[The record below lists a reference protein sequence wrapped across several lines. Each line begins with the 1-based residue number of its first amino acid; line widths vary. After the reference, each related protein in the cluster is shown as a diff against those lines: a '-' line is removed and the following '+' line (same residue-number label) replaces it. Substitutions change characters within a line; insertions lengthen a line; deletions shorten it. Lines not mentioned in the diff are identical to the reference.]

1 MYKVE
6 ISNKKGERKIVDCN
20 EERKVYSTLRELG
33 INSLMQRL
41 KVGENENGVTLK
53 LVADNDFDMAITK
66 ILTDNRDTLYDAI
79 LAAKRLNDLKDDA
92 IKEEIERNAV
102 NEQYETKA
110 DIYEDIRK
118 MKIGFSSVRE
128 DFYCPLHVR
137 SHDAD
142 GYDIDIE
149 QEDIVQFEEAICERL
164 EAEQEDDE
172 MTPYVGEQADIED
185 KLLYAEWTVEN
196 RNGNL
201 YGKISCYFREPITEG
216 ETERLKDTITG
227 QNSDGFGEGFEQH
240 PIRVDSEDIYV
251 SFWDYDDYFLKT
263 RAEMDEYLQKN
274 DIKIEGI

>member
-1 MYKVE
+1 MYKAE
-6 ISNKKGERKIVDCN
+6 ISNKKGEAKIVDCSEGN
-20 EERKVYSTLRELG
+20 SVYSALRELE
-33 INSLMQRL
+33 IDSWMRKL
-41 KVGENENGVTLK
+41 KIGDNEDGETIK
-53 LVADNDFDMAITK
+53 LVADNDFDAAITK
-66 ILTDNRDTLYDAI
+66 ILTDNRDTLYDAVFV
-79 LAAKRLNDLKDDA
+79 AKRLNELKDDA

-118 MKIGFSSVRE
+118 MKIGFSVSNE

-137 SHDAD
+137 LHDTE
-142 GYDIDIE
+142 GYDIDLV
-149 QEDIVQFEEAICERL
+149 QEDIVRL
-164 EAEQEDDE
+164 EEEIREKLKAEQEETE
-172 MTPYVGEQADIED
+172 MTGYVGEQANIED
-185 KLLYAEWTVEN
+185 KLVYAEWSVET

-201 YGKISCYFREPITEG
+201 YGKISCYFREPITEE

-274 DIKIEGI
+274 DIKIKGI

>member
-1 MYKVE
+1 MYKAE
-6 ISNKKGERKIVDCN
+6 ISNKNGEAKIVDCSEDSN
-20 EERKVYSTLRELG
+20 VYSALRELG

-41 KVGENENGVTLK
+41 KVGENDNGVTLK
-53 LVADNDFDMAITK
+53 LVADNDFDAAIAK

-79 LAAKRLNDLKDDA
+79 LVAKRLNELKDDA

-118 MKIGFSSVRE
+118 MKIGFSVSNE

-137 SHDAD
+137 LHDTE
-142 GYDIDIE
+142 GYDIDLE
-149 QEDIVQFEEAICERL
+149 KEDIAQFEEAICERL
-164 EAEQEDDE
+164 EAEQEEDE

-201 YGKISCYFREPITEG
+201 YGKISCYFREPITEE

>member
-1 MYKVE
+1 MYKAE
-6 ISNKKGERKIVDCN
+6 ISNKNGEAKIVDCS
-20 EERKVYSTLRELG
+20 EERNIYSALRELG

-41 KVGENENGVTLK
+41 KVGENDNGVTLK
-53 LVADNDFDMAITK
+53 LVADNDFDAAIAK
-66 ILTDNRDTLYDAI
+66 ILIDNRDTLYDAI
-79 LAAKRLNDLKDDA
+79 LVAKRLNELKDDA

-118 MKIGFSSVRE
+118 MKIGFSVSNE
-128 DFYCPLHVR
+128 DFYCPLYVR

-142 GYDIDIE
+142 GYDIDLE
-149 QEDIVQFEEAICERL
+149 KEDIAQFEDAICERL

-201 YGKISCYFREPITEG
+201 YGKISCYFREPITEE

-240 PIRVDSEDIYV
+240 PIRVDSDDIYV
-251 SFWDYDDYFLKT
+251 SFWDDKDYFLKT
-263 RAEMDEYLQKN
+263 SSEMDEYLQKN

>member
-1 MYKVE
+1 MYKTE
-6 ISNKKGERKIVDCN
+6 ISNKNGEAKIVDCS
-20 EERKVYSTLRELG
+20 EERNIYSALRELG

-41 KVGENENGVTLK
+41 KVGENDNGVTLK
-53 LVADNDFDMAITK
+53 LVADNDFDAAIAK
-66 ILTDNRDTLYDAI
+66 ILIDNRDTLYDAI
-79 LAAKRLNDLKDDA
+79 LVAKRLNELKDDA

-118 MKIGFSSVRE
+118 MKIGFSVSNE

-137 SHDAD
+137 LHDTE
-142 GYDIDIE
+142 GYDIDLV
-149 QEDIVQFEEAICERL
+149 QEDIAQFEDAICERL

-274 DIKIEGI
+274 DIKMGGI